1 MIKCPYCG
9 EYNGD
14 TRETCFKC
22 GESLNNPQNIE
33 QRKMCTICGEVVRT
47 TAHRCPRCGGLL
59 QRFDGTEAEAE
70 EIRAQKQY
78 EISKPDTQTAL
89 LQPAESFEALKR
101 AIKRRSAKEILRH
114 GLLFIC
120 AAIIVVGVIALS
132 LWLGGDDEYAWR
144 SWARLLRQILGLFGG

>member
-78 EISKPDTQTAL
+78 EISKPDLETSLLYPGESFSALRRAVKRRDGRGVWLYILLTAVAL
-89 LQPAESFEALKR
+89 LIAAVF
-101 AIKRRSAKEILRH
+101 
-114 GLLFIC
+114 LLSRF
-120 AAIIVVGVIALS
+120 
-132 LWLGGDDEYAWR
+132 
-144 SWARLLRQILGLFGG
+144 ARIERWIR

>member
-1 MIKCPYCG
+1 MIKCPICG

-33 QRKMCTICGEVVRT
+33 QQKMCTICGEVVRT
-47 TAHRCPRCGGLL
+47 TEHRCAHCGGLL

-78 EISKPDTQTAL
+78 ELAKPDLESALRSPTASMKALGRAAKQRDGRSVLLYTILAIVAL
-89 LQPAESFEALKR
+89 LIAAGF
-101 AIKRRSAKEILRH
+101 
-114 GLLFIC
+114 LLSRVERWI
-120 AAIIVVGVIALS
+120 S
-132 LWLGGDDEYAWR
+132 LLT
-144 SWARLLRQILGLFGG
+144 